1 MRFSVGGAAFA
12 WRTVVPPPL
21 QHALPMCE
29 RPRSRCVMVRKA
41 LSKKLKKDIVFHNSR
56 KDDFKRKIA
65 VPPFLFM
72 SENVV
77 APCEK
82 RGVFAAQRIFLS
94 LPQISVHREK
104 LSRAGS
110 RHATALTCCDHH
122 I

>member
-1 MRFSVGGAAFA
+1 
-12 WRTVVPPPL
+12 
-21 QHALPMCE
+21 
-29 RPRSRCVMVRKA
+29 MVRKA
-41 LSKKLKKDIVFHNSR
+41 LPRSLKKDIVFHNPG

-72 SENVV
+72 SEDVV

-110 RHATALTCCDHH
+110 RHADCVDLL
-122 I
+122 